1 MKAPAFVGLSAAG
14 RAVPVA
20 LLAAL
25 PGLVYAAGYD
35 HLVYGLGLLAGVVI
49 AAQMVAPRIAASG
62 DGTVRSALKETFGP
76 AAAGVAGV
84 VLVAAALPLLAAEF
98 AAAARFA
105 PAFGIAPPAALG
117 MALVLVLSV
126 ALVRDARPLAWL
138 STLAWLLLAVSLI
151 APLVLI
157 AADVHGG
164 WTVPHISYGTL
175 LPDLQRIEETLVE
188 RGLVDFDTF
197 SAHATPFIRLIE
209 RDVIALVVTLA
220 LGLAAL
226 PHIADAFAISRWPA
240 ATRFAGAWA
249 ALFLMILLVSV
260 PALAVYAKH
269 AIYGVI
275 AAGTPLTA
283 LPTWFEPPLAS
294 GLAEI
299 HGTSLHLFQEVAT
312 AAQSGSRSAAAV
324 ADDLVGTVAGAQWQ
338 ALDADVQQVMFAT
351 AAHHAADPASGSL
364 WDVYIGTV
372 LPAAAAGAGNL
383 DGTLTQAS
391 LAIEPMGLLFVVPGL
406 TGIPSVIMGL
416 IAAAVGVAGLAV
428 GAAVVRS
435 IVSAFTET
443 RPETRTGSLGAGIAV
458 AVAAIAAAVPMFVLV
473 DPVALAVSA
482 LALAAAGLFPA
493 LALGLAWQ
501 RASKAA
507 VTAAMLTGAFVAGYY
522 TVSTQLYPAAFYE
535 TWPMLS
541 DASDFTV
548 EEFETLAEQARAAA
562 TETEREAAV
571 AAMND
576 LARGNP
582 TQAGLANWGGIAS
595 PASAIFGVA
604 GGLVVLILVSVVTP
618 FRGRRNPQP

>member
-1 MKAPAFVGLSAAG
+1 MNAPGVVGLSASG

-49 AAQMVAPRIAASG
+49 AAQMIAPRIAASG
-62 DGTVRSALKETFGP
+62 DGTVRSALTETFGP
-76 AAAGVAGV
+76 AVAGVAGV

-98 AAAARFA
+98 AAAASFAGALGIAA
-105 PAFGIAPPAALG
+105 PAAVPI
-117 MALVLVLSV
+117 ALVLVLAV
-126 ALVRDARPLAWL
+126 ALVRDPRPLAWL
-138 STLAWLLLAVSLI
+138 STLAWLLLALSLI

-164 WTVPHISYGTL
+164 WTVPHIAYGTL
-175 LPDLQRIEETLVE
+175 LPDLQRMEETLVE

-197 SAHATPFIRLIE
+197 SAHAAPFIRLIE

-226 PHIADAFAISRWPA
+226 PHIADALAIARRPV
-240 ATRFAGAWA
+240 ATRLAGAWA
-249 ALFLMILLVSV
+249 TLFLMILLVSV

-283 LPTWFEPPLAS
+283 LPKWFEPPLAS

-299 HGTSLHLFQEVAT
+299 HGTSLHLFAEVAT
-312 AAQSGSRSAAAV
+312 AAQSGSRSASAV
-324 ADDLVGTVAGAQWQ
+324 ADALAGTVAGAQWQ
-338 ALDADVQQVMFAT
+338 ALDADVQQAMFA
-351 AAHHAADPASGSL
+351 AVAHHAVDPASGSL
-364 WDVYIGTV
+364 WDVYLGTV
-372 LPAAAAGAGNL
+372 LPAAAAAAGNL
-383 DGTLTQAS
+383 DGTLTQAG

-406 TGIPSVIMGL
+406 TGMPSVTMGL
-416 IAAAVGVAGLAV
+416 IAVAVGGAGLAV

-435 IVSAFTET
+435 IARAFSAS
-443 RPETRTGSLGAGIAV
+443 RPETRTASLGAGIAV
-458 AVAAIAAAVPMFVLV
+458 AVAAIAAAVPMFVSV

-493 LALGLAWQ
+493 LALGLAWR
-501 RASKAA
+501 RASKSA
-507 VTAAMLTGAFVAGYY
+507 VIAAMLSGALVAGYY
-522 TVSTQLYPAAFYE
+522 TVATQLYPAAFYE

-541 DASDFTV
+541 DASEYTI
-548 EEFETLAEQARAAA
+548 EEFETLAEDARGAA
-562 TETEREAAV
+562 TEAEREAAV
-571 AAMND
+571 AAMKD

-582 TQAGLANWGGIAS
+582 AQAGLANWGGIAS

-604 GGLVVLILVSVVTP
+604 AGLVVLILVSVLTP
-618 FRGRRNPQP
+618 FRGRRHPQP